1 MGVNAA
7 EGSGLAYLVH
17 SAQRPAGFK
26 GELCDLVDYVFD
38 LKPSPEATGSGE
50 LDYKGLQQRIT
61 SRAAQVA
68 ADAAAA
74 AAAAAT
80 SSSATTGP
88 STATEVAPPTEAAA
102 GAGPSSSSE
111 ATSSEGASGGSSSTT
126 TTTTS
131 NGRLGPRVVAIDE
144 ASVVGQFSYG
154 RDGLLIE
161 SLGNF
166 TSCRANVAVFKGK
179 WQYEATV
186 LTPGIQ
192 QVRPL
197 PLAPPLELPVCARR
211 PWDVSYLLV
220 AAVLLAW

>member
-38 LKPSPEATGSGE
+38 LKPSPEAAGSGE

-74 AAAAAT
+74 AAT

-88 STATEVAPPTEAAA
+88 STVREGASPAAEAAA
-102 GAGPSSSSE
+102 AGPSSSSGE
-111 ATSSEGASGGSSSTT
+111 ATSPESASSSSSSTGT
-126 TTTTS
+126 PS

-154 RDGLLIE
+154 RDGLLVE

-192 QVRPL
+192 QVRSHP
-197 PLAPPLELPVCARR
+197 PPPLTLA
-211 PWDVSYLLV
+211 LI
-220 AAVLLAW
+220 VLLAVQMNVMNPSMAPCLHL